1 MAAFWK
7 FINEKWFST
16 IRRKLAVVI
25 TLLVGGV
32 SFFIF
37 IYFPA
42 KLEEQAI
49 QAIAAKA
56 KTVAEMTAFSV
67 APALFFE
74 DTQSIREALEGTK
87 QNKDLVYVAILD
99 NSRSIVASIDIDK
112 RRLSA
117 SQLAKT
123 TRGVSVDGMIYHTAL
138 PIWLNDRQ
146 IGNLYLGLSLSDLK
160 TQVARSRETVAS
172 ISSLIFIFGVI
183 AAYGIS
189 ILLTRPLSHMVE
201 KVGQISEGDLSQ
213 RAIVSSQDEVGHLAH
228 SFNIMVDNLE
238 SAHNQLEQANQ
249 DLKNRA
255 KELQREV
262 DERKRAEQRRIQ
274 VLKELENTNQELK
287 DFAYIV
293 SHDLKAPLRA
303 ISSLATWLIADYSDK
318 LDEEGREQM
327 DLLMGRV
334 NRMHRLI
341 EAILQYSR
349 VGRIREEKEWVD
361 LDKLVAEVID
371 LLVPPENIK
380 IKVQDKLP
388 SLFFERTRIQQVFQ
402 NLLSNAVKYMD
413 KPQGE
418 VRINC
423 IEVGDCWTFRV
434 SDNGPGIE
442 ERYYDKIFQ
451 IFQTLSPRD
460 ESERTGVGLTIV
472 KKIVEMYGGRVWVES
487 RIGQGST
494 FLFTVPKP
502 GISPPKQKELEDEYE
517 KQEAYST
524 G

>member
-1 MAAFWK
+1 MAAFWQ
-7 FINEKWFST
+7 FIHEKWFST
-16 IRRKLAVVI
+16 IRRKLALVI
-25 TLLVGGV
+25 TLLVGGI
-32 SFFIF
+32 SLFIF

-56 KTVAEMTAFSV
+56 HTVAEMTAFSV

-74 DTQSIREALEGTK
+74 DIQSIREALEGAQ
-87 QNKDLVYVAILD
+87 QNKDLVYVAIVD
-99 NSRSIVASIDIDK
+99 NSRRIVASIEKDNGG
-112 RRLSA
+112 RSG
-117 SQLAKT
+117 STLAQAV
-123 TRGVSVDGMIYHTAL
+123 RGVSADGMIYHTAL
-138 PIWLNDRQ
+138 RITLNDRQ
-146 IGNLYLGLSLSDLK
+146 IGGLYLGLSLRDLK
-160 TQVARSRETVAS
+160 AQVGRSRETVAS
-172 ISSLIFIFGVI
+172 VSSLIFIFGVI

-189 ILLTRPLSHMVE
+189 ALLTRPLSHMVE
-201 KVGQISEGDLSQ
+201 KVRQISKGDLGQ
-213 RAIVSSQDEVGHLAH
+213 RAVVSSQDEVGHLAN
-228 SFNIMVDNLE
+228 SFNLMVDNLE
-238 SAHNQLEQANQ
+238 SAYNQLENANQ
-249 DLKNRA
+249 NLKNRA

-303 ISSLATWLIADYSDK
+303 ISSLATWIIADYSDK
-318 LDEEGREQM
+318 LDEDGREQM
-327 DLLMGRV
+327 DLLMSRV
-334 NRMHRLI
+334 NRMHSLI
-341 EAILQYSR
+341 DAILQYSR

-361 LDKLVAEVID
+361 LDKLVAEVVD
-371 LLVPPENIK
+371 LLAPPEDIK
-380 IKVQDKLP
+380 IKVQDRLP

-418 VRINC
+418 VRIDC

-442 ERYYDKIFQ
+442 ERYFDKIFQ

-472 KKIVEMYGGRVWVES
+472 KKIVEMYGGKVWVES

-494 FLFTVPKP
+494 FLFTVPKQGVP
-502 GISPPKQKELEDEYE
+502 PPKKKELEDEYE
-517 KQEAYST
+517 KQEAYSA